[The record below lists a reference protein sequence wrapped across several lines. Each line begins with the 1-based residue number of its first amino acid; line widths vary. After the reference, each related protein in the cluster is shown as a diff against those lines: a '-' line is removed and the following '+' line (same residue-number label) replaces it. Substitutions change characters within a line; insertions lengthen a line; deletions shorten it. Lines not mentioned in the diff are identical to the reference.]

1 MPLIAMTREMGSLGK
16 DVAKGVAEALG
27 IPVIHHEIIDS
38 LANKMRVRKSH
49 VIRLLEGKA
58 NIFER
63 LTADKTSMSIFTAE
77 ETFQMALAGKGAVIR
92 GWGAPHLLRHVPH
105 AVCVRVCA
113 PMPLRV
119 GRMKERLNT
128 GDDGLIVNEIGM
140 SDEAHGAIMRRHF
153 SVDWRTA
160 ELYDLVLNTERV
172 SIDECVEEVLNLV
185 NHSDFKETDASHAL
199 LEDFGLQAR
208 IRSALR
214 ANPDTSGV
222 RINID
227 VAGKQVT
234 LSGLAGGAQ
243 EMREIERVLSQV
255 PGVAEIRNQLRVPS
269 EARYKL
275 DG

>member
-16 DVAKGVAEALG
+16 DVAKGVGEALG

-63 LTADKTSMSIFTAE
+63 LTADKTSLSIFTAE
-77 ETFQMALAGKGAVIR
+77 ETFQMALMGKGAIIR
-92 GWGAPHLLRHVPH
+92 GWGATHLLRHVPH
-105 AVCVRVCA
+105 AICVRVCA

-119 GRMKERLNT
+119 ERMKERLNT
-128 GDDGLIVNEIGM
+128 DDAGPIVAEIEM

-153 SVDWRTA
+153 GVDWHDA
-160 ELYDLVLNTERV
+160 ELYDVVLNTERV
-172 SIDECVEEVLNLV
+172 SVEECVEEVLNLV
-185 NHSDFKETDASHAL
+185 NHPDFKETDASHGM
-199 LEDFGLQAR
+199 LEDFALQAC

-227 VAGKQVT
+227 VAGKHVT
-234 LSGLAGGAQ
+234 LSGLANGAQ

-255 PGVAEIRNQLRVPS
+255 PGVAEVKNQLRVPS